1 MTIANCVDFFVSVCV
16 LLSENPAVQDG
27 WAVIMHALGRSPY
40 ALGQKMTHY
49 TYCMTAI
56 YYHNFFWCAR
66 TGMKRTAA
74 VFFDF
79 QRVDIKYARIQGI
92 SYIFLALFEI
102 DSLF

>member
-56 YYHNFFWCAR
+56 YYHNFFCAR
-66 TGMKRTAA
+66 A
-74 VFFDF
+74 
-79 QRVDIKYARIQGI
+79 
-92 SYIFLALFEI
+92 LA
-102 DSLF
+102 

>member
-56 YYHNFFWCAR
+56 YYHNFFVRAQ
-66 TGMKRTAA
+66 A
-74 VFFDF
+74 
-79 QRVDIKYARIQGI
+79 
-92 SYIFLALFEI
+92 
-102 DSLF
+102 